1 MKITGIDT
9 DEIAKEALTK
19 IRAKRSGLEAELAK
33 LKKLESALTQS
44 LGSKGTGGRISE
56 AGKAVIAAA
65 ARLKAAKARGDNK
78 DEIHR
83 LGREVEKLKAAKAA
97 K

>member
-1 MKITGIDT
+1 MKITGMT

-33 LKKLESALTQS
+33 LKKLELALTQS
-44 LGSKGTGGRISE
+44 LGSKGSGRISE

-65 ARLKAAKARGDNK
+65 ARLKAARVRGDSK

-83 LGREVEKLKAAKAA
+83 LEREVEKLKAAKPA